1 RWVPGS
7 AGSDGGGGPGS
18 GVQRF
23 RGREGVRGAVQ
34 SRHGG
39 VKGGESEQAPSAS
52 SRTGAVNL
60 LSSPQKVVSEKGEA
74 VMKRILGYLKDER
87 GIETLEWI
95 AMGALILGVAF
106 VVYPGTLQPALT
118 TLVGTIATALGTIAL
133 P

>member
-1 RWVPGS
+1 
-7 AGSDGGGGPGS
+7 
-18 GVQRF
+18 
-23 RGREGVRGAVQ
+23 
-34 SRHGG
+34 
-39 VKGGESEQAPSAS
+39 VKGGESNRALSAGG
-52 SRTGAVNL
+52 RNEVVNMF
-60 LSSPQKVVSEKGEA
+60 SSPQEAVSEKGDA

-95 AMGALILGVAF
+95 AIGALILGVAF